1 MHQPMHQN
9 VLLTKNA
16 PKINLT
22 LLAPLREHRIKNFSY
37 SDNPNCV
44 TPFDDKNQLKC

>member
-9 VLLTKNA
+9 VLLTKNT
-16 PKINLT
+16 PKINFT

-37 SDNPNCV
+37 SVNLNWA
-44 TPFDDKNQLKC
+44 TPLATRTN

>member
-22 LLAPLREHRIKNFSY
+22 LLAPLRKHRIKKFSY
-37 SDNPNCV
+37 SVNLNCV
-44 TPFDDKNQLKC
+44 TPLAT